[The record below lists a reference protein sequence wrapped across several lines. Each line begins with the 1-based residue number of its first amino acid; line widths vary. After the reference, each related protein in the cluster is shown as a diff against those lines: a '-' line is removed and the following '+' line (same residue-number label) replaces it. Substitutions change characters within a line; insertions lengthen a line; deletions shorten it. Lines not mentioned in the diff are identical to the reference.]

1 MNMEMASTQG
11 SYYKKTSCMGPQWL
25 ETAGCLIMTIEHF
38 S

>member
-11 SYYKKTSCMGPQWL
+11 SYYEMSCMGPQLL
-25 ETAGCLIMTIEHF
+25 ETAGCLNISIEHL